1 MRIVDG
7 SEQES
12 ILKFFKNDWFRRL
25 HGSKCCLQ
33 LTAEPKTWLKVVLQK
48 KTGFY
53 KGCNNIKL
61 CKISF
66 WIRKL

>member
-12 ILKFFKNDWFRRL
+12 ILKFLKNDWFRRL
-25 HGSKCCLQ
+25 RGGKCCPR
-33 LTAEPKTWLKVVLQK
+33 LTTEPKTWLKVVLQK
-48 KTGFY
+48 KTWFY

-61 CKISF
+61 YKISF